1 MSVYIILSCI
11 VIIIGIGSTTG
22 GSDSEGCKKA
32 TAEFEACRNQAYQN
46 YLTAFQKGDD
56 KTKPD
61 WLARLSC
68 TYLTESVETCAN
80 KLVGVCKTQETVD
93 KQKDVK
99 LEEALAQVTENIPSW
114 NSAKCPAV
122 KASLDRLAAGN
133 TGYAGDALEVTGGA
147 TLAQISIFPFILLAF
162 LI

>member
-1 MSVYIILSCI
+1 MGRPVPHPAIVNMSVYIILSRI
-11 VIIIGIGSTTG
+11 VIISIGSTTG

-93 KQKDVK
+93 KQKDEK
-99 LEEALAQVTENIPSW
+99 LEEALAQV
-114 NSAKCPAV
+114 K
-122 KASLDRLAAGN
+122 
-133 TGYAGDALEVTGGA
+133 
-147 TLAQISIFPFILLAF
+147 
-162 LI
+162 